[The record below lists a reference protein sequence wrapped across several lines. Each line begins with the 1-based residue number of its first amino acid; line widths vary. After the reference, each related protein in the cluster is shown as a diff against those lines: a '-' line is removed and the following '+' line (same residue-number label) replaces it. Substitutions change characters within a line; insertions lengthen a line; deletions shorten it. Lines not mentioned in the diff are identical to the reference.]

1 MDIPNTINPSSL
13 IIKRY
18 VSFNNIVNLFICYVN
33 KDFVIKMIAILN
45 IKNTKIIQ
53 FLIILVLIF
62 SDIHFKTNPL
72 RNGII
77 HTFHLFL

>member
-33 KDFVIKMIAILN
+33 TLCNKNDCHIEH
-45 IKNTKIIQ
+45 KNTKIIQ